1 MLINKNND
9 IKANEIEGE
18 FGIKLLKNDQIIGYI
33 SLQTCETGWEY
44 TITDENYKCLD
55 GGFYD
60 VTGIVSVQD
69 FLKNIDKYTLKD
81 LLKEN
86 PDEYEFIDYDDLDEV
101 IMKNWNLRMIE
112 EIEK

>member
-9 IKANEIEGE
+9 PKANEIEGE
-18 FGIKLLKNDQIIGYI
+18 FGIKLLKNDRIIGYI

-44 TITDENYKCLD
+44 TITDENYKDLD

-60 VTGIVSVQD
+60 VTSVVTVQD
-69 FLKNIDKYTLKD
+69 FLRNVDKYTLKD

-86 PDEYEFIDYDDLDEV
+86 PDEYEFIDYDDLDES
-101 IMKNWNLRMIE
+101 IMQNWDLPYAME
-112 EIEK
+112 VEK